1 MSQKRDTNLILE
13 YSAAIPNDVS
23 EEHLMTSEKYFGIL
37 SLKSDFNKQ
46 YFIYITPYTHSHR
59 RNRRLTLTGVRS

>member
-1 MSQKRDTNLILE
+1 MSQKRDTNLILA

-37 SLKSDFNKQ
+37 SLKSDLTNNIL
-46 YFIYITPYTHSHR
+46 FILLHTHTHI
-59 RNRRLTLTGVRS
+59 GEIED